1 MTIALGMR
9 IGDGLIFAAD
19 RLLST
24 DRHQFMD
31 RNRKVTV
38 YPLNHGAIFF
48 AFADSPV
55 AAKEVRQKIETRLV
69 ALDTPDYALSIAD
82 IGRITETVINEVY
95 ANRLGAMPLQLLIG
109 GAVPG
114 DGTQMWVY
122 DGEGGFNIGGEFIV
136 LGAGES
142 SLIRYL
148 EAAYSRQDSLEAGKD
163 VAIYLIHQAEQFIP
177 GCKGI
182 DVIAIPNAVDSE
194 IEDWDWLSDDEITAR
209 LQRMISREKDH
220 LRKIITG

>member
-24 DRHQFMD
+24 DRHHFMD

-55 AAKEVRQKIETRLV
+55 TAKEVRQKIETRLV

-95 ANRLGAMPLQLLIG
+95 ANRLGSMPLQLLIG

-122 DGEGGFNIGGEFIV
+122 DGEGGFNIGGEFII

-148 EAAYSRQDSLEAGKD
+148 EAAYSREDSLDVGKD
-163 VAIYLIHQAEQFIP
+163 VAIYLIHQAAQFIP
-177 GCKGI
+177 GCKGV
-182 DVIAIPNAVDSE
+182 DVIAIPNAVESE
-194 IEDWDWLSDDEITAR
+194 IEDWDWLSDDEITVR
-209 LQRMISREKDH
+209 LQRMMSREKDH

>member
-24 DRHQFMD
+24 DRHHFMD

-114 DGTQMWVY
+114 EGTQMWVY

-148 EAAYSRQDSLEAGKD
+148 EAAYSRQDSLEADKD
-163 VAIYLIHQAEQFIP
+163 VAIYLIT
-177 GCKGI
+177 
-182 DVIAIPNAVDSE
+182 AV
-194 IEDWDWLSDDEITAR
+194 
-209 LQRMISREKDH
+209 QISRDGSVGLKKNGAFLVFAARFQVEVAILLSK
-220 LRKIITG
+220 LGYQESGICSAM

>member
-1 MTIALGMR
+1 
-9 IGDGLIFAAD
+9 
-19 RLLST
+19 
-24 DRHQFMD
+24 
-31 RNRKVTV
+31 
-38 YPLNHGAIFF
+38 
-48 AFADSPV
+48 
-55 AAKEVRQKIETRLV
+55 
-69 ALDTPDYALSIAD
+69 
-82 IGRITETVINEVY
+82 
-95 ANRLGAMPLQLLIG
+95 MPLQLLIG

-142 SLIRYL
+142 SMIRYL
-148 EAAYSRQDSLEAGKD
+148 EAVYSHQDSLEAGKD

-182 DVIAIPNAVDSE
+182 DVIAIPNAVDSQF
-194 IEDWDWLSDDEITAR
+194 EDWDWLSDDEITAR
-209 LQRMISREKDH
+209 LQRMINRETTY

>member
-1 MTIALGMR
+1 
-9 IGDGLIFAAD
+9 
-19 RLLST
+19 
-24 DRHQFMD
+24 
-31 RNRKVTV
+31 
-38 YPLNHGAIFF
+38 
-48 AFADSPV
+48 V
-55 AAKEVRQKIETRLV
+55 AAKEVRQKIETRLA
-69 ALDTPDYALSIAD
+69 ALDTPDYALRIAD
-82 IGRITETVINEVY
+82 IGAITETVINEVY

-148 EAAYSRQDSLEAGKD
+148 EAAYEHQDSLDVGKD
-163 VAIYLIHQAEQFIP
+163 LAIYLIHQAERFIP

-194 IEDWDWLSDDEITAR
+194 YESWDWLGDDEITAR
-209 LQRMISREKDH
+209 LQRMMNREH
-220 LRKIITG
+220 EQLRKIVTG